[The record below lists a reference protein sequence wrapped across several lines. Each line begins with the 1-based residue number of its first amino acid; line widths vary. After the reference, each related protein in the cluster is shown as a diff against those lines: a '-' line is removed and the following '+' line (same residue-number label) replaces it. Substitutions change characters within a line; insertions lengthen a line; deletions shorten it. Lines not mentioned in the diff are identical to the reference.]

1 MTDIYLVRH
10 GQASFGQKDYDNL
23 SKLGLEQSYL
33 LGQHFNHLNLKF
45 DKIITGTL
53 KRQIQ
58 TSNQIIDAANIKV
71 KPQHTNLLN
80 EYDVKSVLKG
90 FVGGR
95 NLVEPELYDK
105 KVHFELLRNAVKA
118 WTENKIKSSLTET
131 WEEFEI
137 RAEKF
142 LNLINQSIG
151 SNCVLVVSSGGTIS
165 MILKQILSLPS
176 AQFLDFHFQIFNS
189 SYSKIKISHY
199 GMAMSLFNCIAHLES
214 GRDFDKISYV

>member
-10 GQASFGQKDYDNL
+10 GQASFRQKDYDNL

-33 LGQHFNHLNLKF
+33 LGQHFNRLNIKF

-95 NLVEPELYDK
+95 DLVEPELYNK
-105 KVHFELLRNAVKA
+105 KVHFEVTLPKDLLKLVKKLRNLCK
-118 WTENKIKSSLTET
+118 
-131 WEEFEI
+131 
-137 RAEKF
+137 
-142 LNLINQSIG
+142 
-151 SNCVLVVSSGGTIS
+151 
-165 MILKQILSLPS
+165 
-176 AQFLDFHFQIFNS
+176 
-189 SYSKIKISHY
+189 
-199 GMAMSLFNCIAHLES
+199 
-214 GRDFDKISYV
+214 